1 MPLAL
6 DSFYNIA
13 ICTDCPIGIPFDW
26 IKAHMK
32 ESHGLECSDAQ
43 VFERL
48 NITTPTMK
56 SDEVQQWI
64 SNNQVIG
71 MPVEG
76 IPVLDGVGC
85 SRCAYS
91 AKKKKALYNHISAF
105 HREETPKAWIVIQ
118 KVQQPFKGSLK
129 KYLQVESVDESDTQN
144 EDIEDWE
151 LKLNDDFT
159 RLMEDHDRIESSG
172 SLDLRLMNAFIAK
185 IRYTSMLS

>member
-1 MPLAL
+1 
-6 DSFYNIA
+6 
-13 ICTDCPIGIPFDW
+13 
-26 IKAHMK
+26 MK
-32 ESHGLECSDAQ
+32 DNHGLKCSDLQ

-56 SDEVQQWI
+56 SDEVEQWI

-71 MPVEG
+71 TPVEG

-85 SRCAYS
+85 SRCPYS

-118 KVQQPFKGSLK
+118 KVQKPFQGSLK
-129 KYLQVESVDESDTQN
+129 KYLQVESVDESYTEN
-144 EDIEDWE
+144 EGIEDWE

-159 RLMEDHDRIESSG
+159 RLMEDHNRIESSG
-172 SLDLRLMNAFIAK
+172 SLDLRLMNAFVAK
-185 IRYTSMLS
+185 IRYISMLS